1 MLPPHRFAR
10 ALAPENP
17 APRCSNFAYTRI
29 AVALL
34 PGARLSAWSSHPLS
48 LPPLVPV
55 TTALLLAGSHAP
67 ALTAPTISLAVDL
80 PVPSQ
85 PPRKAAHNTK
95 HAPVAS
101 FRSP

>member
-10 ALAPENP
+10 ALALENP

-34 PGARLSAWSSHPLS
+34 PGARLSAWSSYHLS

-67 ALTAPTISLAVDL
+67 APSALTTRLAVDL
-80 PVPSQ
+80 PTLARLSP
-85 PPRKAAHNTK
+85 KAANNTK
-95 HAPVAS
+95 HEPVE
-101 FRSP
+101 